1 MANSYTKFMD
11 ERSQTPQGENLS
23 IAEMAIVYTRFMDA
37 TKKKANKLLLEE
49 QQEKLLGIIEVN
61 LGGEEMEN
69 HEDITFRSREE
80 VEERNEVEEVEEGG
94 EELVEQVKNEDESNS
109 LESKENNEEVETILD
124 MTSCEFVQEELPSEG
139 IPYIL
144 EVEEPIVSFHKIK
157 EASIVNKMIKSFEDK
172 AFKLLIEHN
181 YCLSEND

>member
-23 IAEMAIVYTRFMDA
+23 IEKMASVYTLFMDD

-61 LGGEEMEN
+61 LGDDEMEN

-80 VEERNEVEEVEEGG
+80 VEELNEVEEVEEGG
-94 EELVEQVKNEDESNS
+94 EELVE
-109 LESKENNEEVETILD
+109 
-124 MTSCEFVQEELPSEG
+124 
-139 IPYIL
+139 
-144 EVEEPIVSFHKIK
+144 
-157 EASIVNKMIKSFEDK
+157 
-172 AFKLLIEHN
+172 
-181 YCLSEND
+181 